1 MTNANIILNESIA
14 LMEKGIL
21 SGTDLKMIVE
31 DAEGNKKE
39 ISLPEEI
46 HTFASWKAK
55 GFAVKKGEK
64 AIAKFPI
71 WKHTVKKAN
80 AEDEEDE
87 TKMFLKMS
95 FFFKASQVQAIN

>member
-1 MTNANIILNESIA
+1 MTNNLIILNERIA

-21 SGTDLKMIVE
+21 EATGDVVIVE
-31 DAEGNKKE
+31 DENGNKKE
-39 ISLPEEI
+39 LPVPEEI

-55 GFAVKKGEK
+55 GYSVKKGEK

-71 WKHTVKKAN
+71 WKHTVKKAKTE
-80 AEDEEDE
+80 EDDDE
-87 TKMFLKMS
+87 TKMFMKVA

>member
-1 MTNANIILNESIA
+1 MTNSMIILNESIA
-14 LMEKGIL
+14 LMEAGVL
-21 SGTDLKMIVE
+21 EGTGEKVIVE

-39 ISLPEEI
+39 MQLPEEI

-55 GFAVKKGEK
+55 GFIVKKGEK

-71 WKHTVKKAN
+71 WKHTIKKAKS
-80 AEDEEDE
+80 EEEEDE
-87 TKMFLKMS
+87 TKMFMKMS